1 MTNENHEDVYATFLI
16 GDDYVKGTLALHQSI
31 KDTGT
36 NHPFVV
42 FTSQCSNGVIELL
55 DNQGC
60 LVYEVDR
67 IAPPQGNRCKK
78 PRSRF

>member
-1 MTNENHEDVYATFLI
+1 MTNENHENVYATFLI

-42 FTSQCSNGVIELL
+42 FTSQCSNDVIALL
-55 DNQGC
+55 TDQGC
-60 LVYEVDR
+60 LVHEVDR
-67 IAPPQGNRCKK
+67 VAPPQGNCHQK
-78 PRSRF
+78 PKSRF